1 MAVIECEKYGKLTP
15 KRKGGLALGPENAW
29 ELFLHTGLP
38 EAYTLFRQLK
48 EEEGKREDTPH
59 DRPLS

>member
-1 MAVIECEKYGKLTP
+1 M
-15 KRKGGLALGPENAW
+15 GPENAW

-48 EEEGKREDTPH
+48 EGKREDTPH

>member
-1 MAVIECEKYGKLTP
+1 M
-15 KRKGGLALGPENAW
+15 GPEK
-29 ELFLHTGLP
+29 
-38 EAYTLFRQLK
+38 AYTLFRQLK

>member
-1 MAVIECEKYGKLTP
+1 M
-15 KRKGGLALGPENAW
+15 GPENAW

-48 EEEGKREDTPH
+48 DEEGKREDTPH